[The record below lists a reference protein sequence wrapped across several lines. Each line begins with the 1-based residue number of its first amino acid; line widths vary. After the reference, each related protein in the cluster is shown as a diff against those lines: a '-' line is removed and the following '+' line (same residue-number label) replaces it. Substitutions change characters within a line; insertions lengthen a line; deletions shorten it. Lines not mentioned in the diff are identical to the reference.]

1 MPPTSCYFLVHVL
14 WVVEKNQ
21 QVGHKNSSSRGW
33 GGCAVSLALLLL
45 PLWANNSALFKKYI
59 YTTRHEIKG

>member
-1 MPPTSCYFLVHVL
+1 MAPTSCYFFGPCFVGGRK
-14 WVVEKNQ
+14 ESTSRSQKQ
-21 QVGHKNSSSRGW
+21 QQQGV

>member
-33 GGCAVSLALLLL
+33 GGV
-45 PLWANNSALFKKYI
+45 PFLWPFCCCLYGQITVLFLKSIYI
-59 YTTRHEIKG
+59 LQDMK